1 MLVGNLDWDI
11 LVTCSLFTS
20 TRGARKPAR
29 SVSAR
34 CAAAGWVGSRNS
46 FSELL
51 VKKAK
56 PHAADLKTRASR
68 RWRRGLF
75 RVACL
80 GFLCGG
86 FASDIVVAGAVN
98 IVALGASNTSGWGI
112 GSQNAYPAQLEA
124 MLKARGYDAHVAN
137 AGVNFDTTS
146 GMLRR
151 LDSAVPPG
159 TSIVILNP
167 GGNDL
172 RFFGSKEQRAANIAA
187 IVDRL
192 HARHIK
198 VIVFEN
204 TIVPSTLYQ
213 WDGIHFTSEGHN
225 LLASYLMR
233 QLIAAT
239 KSRD

>member
-1 MLVGNLDWDI
+1 VAAHHGGGAAPKNLVEL
-11 LVTCSLFTS
+11 SF
-20 TRGARKPAR
+20 AEKPDPHGEDAKVR
-29 SVSAR
+29 ADR
-34 CAAAGWVGSRNS
+34 
-46 FSELL
+46 LL
-51 VKKAK
+51 NQAVFVA
-56 PHAADLKTRASR
+56 
-68 RWRRGLF
+68 
-75 RVACL
+75 ACL

-86 FASDIVVAGAVN
+86 IATDTAAAASMN
-98 IVALGASNTSGWGI
+98 IVALGASNTSGWGV
-112 GSQNAYPAQLEA
+112 GEQKAYPAQLEA
-124 MLKARGYDAHVAN
+124 MLKAKGYDARVTN
-137 AGVNFDTTS
+137 AGLSFDTTS

-151 LDSAVPPG
+151 VDEAVPPG

-204 TIVPSTLYQ
+204 SIVPDANYQ
-213 WDGIHFTSEGHN
+213 WDRIHFNFEGHAVV
-225 LLASYLMR
+225 ASYLFR
-233 QLIAAT
+233 QLTSGA

>member
-34 CAAAGWVGSRNS
+34 RAAAGWVGSRNS

-204 TIVPSTLYQ
+204 TIVPPTQYQ

>member
-1 MLVGNLDWDI
+1 MLSRVPCAPRKLKLGHTLGQVTFMRTVRKLEGLHVGHSENLKM
-11 LVTCSLFTS
+11 SAYRRRNHALFL
-20 TRGARKPAR
+20 A
-29 SVSAR
+29 
-34 CAAAGWVGSRNS
+34 
-46 FSELL
+46 
-51 VKKAK
+51 
-56 PHAADLKTRASR
+56 
-68 RWRRGLF
+68 
-75 RVACL
+75 ACL
-80 GFLCGG
+80 GLLCGG
-86 FASDIVVAGAVN
+86 FANDIAAAGAMN
-98 IVALGASNTSGWGI
+98 IVALGASNTSGWGV
-112 GSQNAYPAQLEA
+112 GSRNAYPTQLEA
-124 MLKARGYDAHVAN
+124 MLKARGYDAHIVN

-172 RFFGSKEQRAANIAA
+172 RFFGSKEQRAANIAT

-204 TIVPSTLYQ
+204 AIVPRAYYQ

-225 LLASYLMR
+225 LVASYLMR
-233 QLIAAT
+233 ELIAAA
-239 KSRD
+239 KPRD

>member
-1 MLVGNLDWDI
+1 M
-11 LVTCSLFTS
+11 
-20 TRGARKPAR
+20 
-29 SVSAR
+29 
-34 CAAAGWVGSRNS
+34 
-46 FSELL
+46 
-51 VKKAK
+51 
-56 PHAADLKTRASR
+56 DLKMRASR
-68 RWRRGLF
+68 RWNRALF
-75 RVACL
+75 LVACL

-86 FASDIVVAGAVN
+86 FANDIVVASVIN

-112 GSQNAYPAQLEA
+112 GSQNAYPARLEA

-146 GMLRR
+146 GMLQR
-151 LDSAVPPG
+151 LDSAVPLG

-204 TIVPSTLYQ
+204 TIVPRTQYQ
-213 WDGIHFTSEGHN
+213 WDGIHFTSEGHH

-233 QLIAAT
+233 QLIGAT
-239 KSRD
+239 KLHD